1 MISKELKEYL
11 FLKLNKKEGED
22 LTEEDLDKVEEI
34 SLNSKTIDFQERRY
48 DFKDFQKF
56 KNLKFL
62 ILQNFKI
69 RNYETNIS
77 NRIDSLCAVQM
88 TNCKISSKSTLQGN
102 LELISFRNCKNFSLR
117 YISKLKSLKVLKV
130 GNGKKLN
137 LKGISIFKNIEKL
150 YFRNIKLTNSLELV
164 NLPNLKYLNLAE
176 SKYSKKL
183 EKRLARDIEIDKTL
197 M

>member
-56 KNLKFL
+56 KNLKLL

-69 RNYETNIS
+69 RNYETNI
-77 NRIDSLCAVQM
+77 
-88 TNCKISSKSTLQGN
+88 
-102 LELISFRNCKNFSLR
+102 
-117 YISKLKSLKVLKV
+117 
-130 GNGKKLN
+130 LN
-137 LKGISIFKNIEKL
+137 
-150 YFRNIKLTNSLELV
+150 
-164 NLPNLKYLNLAE
+164 
-176 SKYSKKL
+176 
-183 EKRLARDIEIDKTL
+183 
-197 M
+197 

>member
-1 MISKELKEYL
+1 
-11 FLKLNKKEGED
+11 
-22 LTEEDLDKVEEI
+22 
-34 SLNSKTIDFQERRY
+34 
-48 DFKDFQKF
+48 
-56 KNLKFL
+56 
-62 ILQNFKI
+62 
-69 RNYETNIS
+69 
-77 NRIDSLCAVQM
+77 M

>member
-69 RNYETNIS
+69 RN
-77 NRIDSLCAVQM
+77 
-88 TNCKISSKSTLQGN
+88 
-102 LELISFRNCKNFSLR
+102 
-117 YISKLKSLKVLKV
+117 
-130 GNGKKLN
+130 
-137 LKGISIFKNIEKL
+137 
-150 YFRNIKLTNSLELV
+150 
-164 NLPNLKYLNLAE
+164 
-176 SKYSKKL
+176 
-183 EKRLARDIEIDKTL
+183 
-197 M
+197 